1 MFNLIYKWTDKIKSK
16 VAELSKKL
24 GEKGQGM
31 VEYAMIIAA
40 VAIIA
45 VIVLWNNGTNSL
57 SAAVKNAFGVAATN
71 INNAATEGGN
81 VGSNPSGGSTE
92 GGTGGT

>member
-31 VEYAMIIAA
+31 VEYAMILAA

-45 VIVLWNNGTNSL
+45 VVVLWNNGEGSL
-57 SAAVKNAFGVAATN
+57 ISSISKAFSTASDKVDAASTAA
-71 INNAATEGGN
+71 
-81 VGSNPSGGSTE
+81 NPTIPTSTQ
-92 GGTGGT
+92 TP